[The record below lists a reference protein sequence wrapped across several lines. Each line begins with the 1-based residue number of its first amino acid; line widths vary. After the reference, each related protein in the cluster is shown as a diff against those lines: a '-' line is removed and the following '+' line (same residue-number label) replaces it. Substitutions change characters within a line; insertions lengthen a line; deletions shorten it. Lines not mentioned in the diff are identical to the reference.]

1 MKKVLYEK
9 ALAESEGS
17 LPDALRSMPEGVR
30 KGHVKEIVDNAW
42 RKVLHFH
49 GQGVTDIALL
59 AKSFTIAYI
68 SQATAEE
75 MVRDI
80 ITAA

>member
-1 MKKVLYEK
+1 M
-9 ALAESEGS
+9 
-17 LPDALRSMPEGVR
+17 RSMPENVR
-30 KGHVKEIVDNAW
+30 KAHVKEIVDNAW
-42 RKVLHFH
+42 RKVQHFH
-49 GQGVTDIALL
+49 SQGVTDLALL

-80 ITAA
+80 TKT

>member
-9 ALAESEGS
+9 ALAESKNS
-17 LPDALRSMPEGVR
+17 LPGAMALMPEDV
-30 KGHVKEIVDNAW
+30 KKAHAKEIVDKAW

-49 GQGVTDIALL
+49 GQGVTDSALL
-59 AKSFTIAYI
+59 AKSFTIAYV

-75 MVRDI
+75 MVRN
-80 ITAA
+80 ITAAK